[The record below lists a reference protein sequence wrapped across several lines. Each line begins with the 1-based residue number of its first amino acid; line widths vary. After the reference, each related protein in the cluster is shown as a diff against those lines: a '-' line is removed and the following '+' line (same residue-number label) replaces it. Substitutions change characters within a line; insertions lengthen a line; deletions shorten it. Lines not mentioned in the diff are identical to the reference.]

1 MRKVLMDPLWTSS
14 PACNLKKSG
23 RNQSSLFC
31 KVGDE
36 SRLKRRAL
44 GLEAA
49 PHPNKK
55 WQSLPPKHIDF

>member
-14 PACNLKKSG
+14 PASNLKKSG

-36 SRLKRRAL
+36 SGLKRRAL
-44 GLEAA
+44 G
-49 PHPNKK
+49 HPNKK
-55 WQSLPPKHIDF
+55 WQSLPPKHVDF